1 LVGKVLPVGG
11 AVGKIA
17 SKLGRWGKVAKPK
30 KRQERIGGKGGVKKV
45 KWGGVKLEKGNPKVT
60 QAAKGSGEVAKQ
72 TQQLLKVKGNYLNKP
87 ENVSKLSQELT
98 DFNMKHSELLG
109 IFIGSVDAAL
119 HSAIYHETVLE
130 QSAAVFQGI
139 IKNHTFIQANKRT
152 ATEAFRKI
160 LQNNGL
166 PCNIPREKFIE
177 IGLKVDK
184 NILVEI
190 KEIAEEFARVMKQ

>member
-1 LVGKVLPVGG
+1 VALLVKLPASWAGG
-11 AVGKIA
+11 
-17 SKLGRWGKVAKPK
+17 GRWRSRRKGRNVLGK
-30 KRQERIGGKGGVKKV
+30 KGGVKKV